1 MRFTEFPRPLATVV
15 GEIIGGYYYHHRTIE
30 TLFYEAGASG
40 DVPEGSCVTKVTE
53 WLVREGKSDP
63 GKALSIF
70 GKVIE
75 EFMDG
80 DIPRSSADKP
90 KDKARLEAALSR
102 YNLAYGF
109 GGRIYGAA
117 VTVPSRSLGQKLR
130 DLSNAEIE
138 DEFERAHRSVDSD
151 PPSAVTAACAI
162 LEALCKA
169 YIEEHELDLPSS
181 QTIKPLWSVV
191 SKHLKIA
198 PESVEEDDLKRI
210 LSGLTSIVDGI
221 GSYRTHAGSA
231 HGRGRRRYKVAPRHA
246 RLAVHSA
253 HSLCLFVMETWQAR
267 RGEG

>member
-1 MRFTEFPRPLATVV
+1 MMLTEFPRPLATVV
-15 GEIIGGYYYHHRTIE
+15 GEIIGGYYYHHRTLE
-30 TLFYEAGASG
+30 ALFYEAGASG

-53 WLVREGKSDP
+53 WLIREGKSDP

-80 DIPRSSADKP
+80 DIPRSSADRP
-90 KDKARLEAALSR
+90 KDRVRLEAALSR
-102 YNLAYGF
+102 YSLAYGF

-117 VTVPSRSLGQKLR
+117 VTAPSRSLGQKLR
-130 DLSNAEIE
+130 ELSIAGIE
-138 DEFERAHRSVDSD
+138 EEFDRAHRSVDVD
-151 PPSAVTAACAI
+151 PPAAVTAACAI

-169 YIEEHELDLPSS
+169 YVAEHGLELPSN

-198 PESVEEDDLKRI
+198 PENVEEDDLKRI

-231 HGRGRRRYKVAPRHA
+231 HGHGPRQYKVASRHA

-253 HSLCLFVMETWQAR
+253 HTLCLFVMETWQAR

>member
-1 MRFTEFPRPLATVV
+1 MMLTEIPRPLAVVV
-15 GEIIGGYYYHHRTIE
+15 GEIIGGYYFHHRTIE
-30 TLFYEAGASG
+30 SLFYDAGASG
-40 DVPEGSCVTKVTE
+40 DVPEGSCITKVTE
-53 WLVREGKSDP
+53 WLIREGKSDP
-63 GKALSIF
+63 GKSLSLLGRI
-70 GKVIE
+70 IE

-80 DIPRSSADKP
+80 DTSRSSADKP
-90 KDKARLEAALSR
+90 KDKAKLEGALSR
-102 YNLAYGF
+102 YSLAYGF

-130 DLSNAEIE
+130 ELAISEIE
-138 DEFERAHRSVDSD
+138 EEFNRAHRSVVVD

-169 YIEEHELDLPSS
+169 YIAEHGLDLPPS
-181 QTIKPLWSVV
+181 QTIKSLWSVT

-198 PESVEEDDLKRI
+198 PENVEEDDLKRI

-231 HGRGRRRYKVAPRHA
+231 HGHGRRQYKVAARHA

-253 HSLCLFVMETWQAR
+253 HTLCLFVMETWQAR
-267 RGEG
+267 RSEG

>member
-1 MRFTEFPRPLATVV
+1 MLTEFPRPLANVV

-63 GKALSIF
+63 GKAISIL
-70 GKVIE
+70 GKIVE

-80 DIPRSSADKP
+80 DIPRSSADKD
-90 KDKARLEAALSR
+90 KDKVRLGAALSR
-102 YNLAYGF
+102 YSLAYGF

-117 VTVPSRSLGQKLR
+117 VTAPSRSLGQKLR
-130 DLSNAEIE
+130 ELSIAEVE
-138 DEFERAHRSVDSD
+138 EEFERAHRSVDMD
-151 PPSAVTAACAI
+151 PAAAVTAACAI

-169 YIEEHELDLPSS
+169 YIAEHGLDLPSN
-181 QTIKPLWSVV
+181 QTIKPIWSVV

-231 HGRGRRRYKVAPRHA
+231 HGHGRRQYKVAPRHA

-253 HSLCLFVMETWQAR
+253 HTLCLFVMETWQAR
-267 RGEG
+267 RSDG

>member
-1 MRFTEFPRPLATVV
+1 MMLTEFPRPLATVV

-53 WLVREGKSDP
+53 WLIREGKRDP
-63 GKALSIF
+63 GKALSIL
-70 GKVIE
+70 GKVVE

-80 DIPRSSADKP
+80 DITRSSADKP
-90 KDKARLEAALSR
+90 KDKTRLEAALNR
-102 YNLAYGF
+102 YSLAYGF

-130 DLSNAEIE
+130 ELSIAEVE
-138 DEFERAHRSVDSD
+138 EEFYRAHRSVDAD
-151 PPSAVTAACAI
+151 PAAAVTAACAI

-169 YIEEHELDLPSS
+169 YIAEHGLDLPSN
-181 QTIKPLWSVV
+181 QTIKPVWGVV

-231 HGRGRRRYKVAPRHA
+231 HGHGRRQYKVAPRHA

-253 HSLCLFVMETWQAR
+253 HTLCLFVMETWQAR
-267 RGEG
+267 RSDG